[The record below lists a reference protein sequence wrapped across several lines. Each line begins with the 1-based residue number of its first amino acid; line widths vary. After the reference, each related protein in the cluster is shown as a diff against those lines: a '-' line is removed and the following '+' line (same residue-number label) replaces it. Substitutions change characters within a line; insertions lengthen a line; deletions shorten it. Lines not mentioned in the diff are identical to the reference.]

1 LKAKI
6 MNNRFLFSLL
16 IIAQF
21 SFTQEVDFDNFIKS
35 YELKVTSDIVF
46 KSLNNEIDELNL
58 SFESQQWPVEIL
70 KYVLK
75 ELRENPIIS
84 SKITVQFIIE
94 HSNKSK
100 LIKIPVPVKEKYI
113 IAFRSEVGFR
123 DNYVEFLSDTYD
135 FIMERL

>member
-1 LKAKI
+1 
-6 MNNRFLFSLL
+6 MNIKFLFPLI

-21 SFTQEVDFDNFIKS
+21 SFTQEVDFDNFIKN
-35 YELKVTSDIVF
+35 YELKVTSDIAF

-84 SKITVQFIIE
+84 SKINVQFIIE

-113 IAFRSEVGFR
+113 RAFKSEVGFR

>member
-1 LKAKI
+1 

-21 SFTQEVDFDNFIKS
+21 SFTQEVDFDNFIKN
-35 YELKVTSDIVF
+35 YKLKVTSDIAF

-113 IAFRSEVGFR
+113 KAFKSEVGFR

>member
-1 LKAKI
+1 MKI
-6 MNNRFLFSLL
+6 KYLFALSMV
-16 IIAQF
+16 AQF
-21 SFTQEVDFDNFIKS
+21 SFTQEVNFNNFIKKH
-35 YELKVTSDIVF
+35 ELKVNSDIAF
-46 KSLNNEIDELNL
+46 KSLKNQIDELDL

-84 SKITVQFIIE
+84 SKIIVLFIIE

-100 LIKIPVPVKEKYI
+100 TIKIEVPIKEKYI
-113 IAFRSEVGFR
+113 SAFKSEVGFR
-123 DNYVEFLSDTYD
+123 DNYVEFLSDTYE

>member
-1 LKAKI
+1 MKI
-6 MNNRFLFSLL
+6 KCLFALTM
-16 IIAQF
+16 IAQF
-21 SFTQEVDFDNFIKS
+21 SFTQEVNFNNFIKKH
-35 YELKVTSDIVF
+35 ELKVNSDIAF
-46 KSLNNEIDELNL
+46 KSLKNQIDELDL

-84 SKITVQFIIE
+84 SKIIVLFIIE

-100 LIKIPVPVKEKYI
+100 TIKIEVPIKEKYI
-113 IAFRSEVGFR
+113 SAFKSEVGFR
-123 DNYVEFLSDTYD
+123 DNYVEFLSDTYE

>member
-1 LKAKI
+1 
-6 MNNRFLFSLL
+6 MNTKFLFPLI

-21 SFTQEVDFDNFIKS
+21 SFTQEVEFDNFIKN

-113 IAFRSEVGFR
+113 KAFKSEVGFR

>member
-1 LKAKI
+1 
-6 MNNRFLFSLL
+6 MNIKFLFPL
-16 IIAQF
+16 IIIVQF
-21 SFTQEVDFDNFIKS
+21 SFTQEVEFDNFIKN

-75 ELRENPIIS
+75 VLRENPIIS

-113 IAFRSEVGFR
+113 RAFKSEVGFR
-123 DNYVEFLSDTYD
+123 DNYVDFLSDTYD

>member
-1 LKAKI
+1 

-21 SFTQEVDFDNFIKS
+21 SFTQEVDFDNFIKN
-35 YELKVTSDIVF
+35 YELKVTSDIAF

-84 SKITVQFIIE
+84 SKINVQFTIE

-100 LIKIPVPVKEKYI
+100 LIKIPVPVKEKFI
-113 IAFRSEVGFR
+113 RAFKSEVGFR

>member
-1 LKAKI
+1 MKI
-6 MNNRFLFSLL
+6 KYLFALL
-16 IIAQF
+16 MVAQF
-21 SFTQEVDFDNFIKS
+21 SFTQEVNFNNFIKKH
-35 YELKVTSDIVF
+35 ELKVNSDIAF
-46 KSLNNEIDELNL
+46 KSLKNQIDELDL

-84 SKITVQFIIE
+84 SKIIVLFIIE

-100 LIKIPVPVKEKYI
+100 TIKIEVPIKEKYI
-113 IAFRSEVGFR
+113 DAFKSEVGFR
-123 DNYVEFLSDTYD
+123 NNYVEFLSDTYE

>member
-1 LKAKI
+1 
-6 MNNRFLFSLL
+6 MNSKFLFPLI

-21 SFTQEVDFDNFIKS
+21 SFTQEIKFDNFIKN

-58 SFESQQWPVEIL
+58 SFESQKWPVEIL

-75 ELRENPIIS
+75 ELRGNPIIS

-113 IAFRSEVGFR
+113 RAFKSEVGFR

>member
-1 LKAKI
+1 
-6 MNNRFLFSLL
+6 MNIKFLFPL
-16 IIAQF
+16 ITIAQF
-21 SFTQEVDFDNFIKS
+21 SFTQEVKFDNFIKN

-75 ELRENPIIS
+75 ELRGNPIIS

-100 LIKIPVPVKEKYI
+100 RIKIPVPVKEKYI
-113 IAFRSEVGFR
+113 RAFKSEVGFR

>member
-1 LKAKI
+1 MIKSIFALI
-6 MNNRFLFSLL
+6 FL
-16 IIAQF
+16 AQF
-21 SFTQEVDFDNFIKS
+21 SFAQEVSFENFVKKHQ
-35 YELKVTSDIVF
+35 LKVNSDIAF
-46 KSLNNEIDELNL
+46 KTLKNQADELNL

-84 SKITVQFIIE
+84 SKINVQFIIE

-113 IAFRSEVGFR
+113 KAFKSEVGFR

>member
-1 LKAKI
+1 MKI
-6 MNNRFLFSLL
+6 KYLFALTMV
-16 IIAQF
+16 AQF
-21 SFTQEVDFDNFIKS
+21 SFTQEVNFNNFIKKH
-35 YELKVTSDIVF
+35 ELKVNSDIAF
-46 KSLNNEIDELNL
+46 KSLKNQTDELDL

-84 SKITVQFIIE
+84 SKIIVLFIIE

-100 LIKIPVPVKEKYI
+100 TIKIEVPIKEKYI
-113 IAFRSEVGFR
+113 NAFKSEVGFR
-123 DNYVEFLSDTYD
+123 DNYVEFLSDTYE

>member
-1 LKAKI
+1 MKI
-6 MNNRFLFSLL
+6 KYLFALSMV
-16 IIAQF
+16 AQF
-21 SFTQEVDFDNFIKS
+21 SFTQEVNFNNFIKKH
-35 YELKVTSDIVF
+35 ELKVNSDIAF
-46 KSLNNEIDELNL
+46 KSLKNQIDELDL

-84 SKITVQFIIE
+84 SKIILLFIIE

-100 LIKIPVPVKEKYI
+100 IIKIEVPIKEKYI
-113 IAFRSEVGFR
+113 NAFKSEVGFR
-123 DNYVEFLSDTYD
+123 DNYVEFLSDTYE

>member
-1 LKAKI
+1 
-6 MNNRFLFSLL
+6 MNIKFLFPL
-16 IIAQF
+16 IIIVQF
-21 SFTQEVDFDNFIKS
+21 SFTQEVEFDNFIKN

-46 KSLNNEIDELNL
+46 KSMNNEIDELNL

-113 IAFRSEVGFR
+113 KAFKSEVGFR

>member
-1 LKAKI
+1 
-6 MNNRFLFSLL
+6 MNIKFLFTL
-16 IIAQF
+16 ILVAQF
-21 SFTQEVDFDNFIKS
+21 SFNQEVDFDNFIKN
-35 YELKVTSDIVF
+35 YELKVTSDIAF

-75 ELRENPIIS
+75 ELRGNNIIS
-84 SKITVQFIIE
+84 SKINVQFIIE

-113 IAFRSEVGFR
+113 KAFKSEVGFR

>member
-1 LKAKI
+1 MI
-6 MNNRFLFSLL
+6 
-16 IIAQF
+16 
-21 SFTQEVDFDNFIKS
+21 
-35 YELKVTSDIVF
+35 SDIAF

-58 SFESQQWPVEIL
+58 SFESQQWPLEIL
-70 KYVLK
+70 KYVIK

-84 SKITVQFIIE
+84 SKITIQFIIE

-113 IAFRSEVGFR
+113 RAFKSELGFR
-123 DNYVEFLSDTYD
+123 DNYIEFLSDTYE

>member
-1 LKAKI
+1 

-21 SFTQEVDFDNFIKS
+21 SFTQEVDFDNFIKNH
-35 YELKVTSDIVF
+35 ELKVTSDIVF
-46 KSLNNEIDELNL
+46 KSLNNQIDELNL

>member
-1 LKAKI
+1 
-6 MNNRFLFSLL
+6 MNIKFLFP
-16 IIAQF
+16 IILVAQF
-21 SFTQEVDFDNFIKS
+21 SFTQEVEFDNFIKN
-35 YELKVTSDIVF
+35 YDLKVTSDIVF

-75 ELRENPIIS
+75 VLRENPIIS

-113 IAFRSEVGFR
+113 RAFKSEVGFR
-123 DNYVEFLSDTYD
+123 NNYVEFLSDTYD

>member
-1 LKAKI
+1 MKI
-6 MNNRFLFSLL
+6 KYLFALTMV
-16 IIAQF
+16 AQF
-21 SFTQEVDFDNFIKS
+21 SFTQEVNFNNFIKKH
-35 YELKVTSDIVF
+35 ELKVNSDIAF
-46 KSLNNEIDELNL
+46 KSLKNQIDELDL

-84 SKITVQFIIE
+84 SKIIVLFIIE

-100 LIKIPVPVKEKYI
+100 IIKIEVPIKEKYI
-113 IAFRSEVGFR
+113 NAFKSEVGFR
-123 DNYVEFLSDTYD
+123 DNYVEFLSDIYD

>member
-1 LKAKI
+1 
-6 MNNRFLFSLL
+6 M
-16 IIAQF
+16 AQF
-21 SFTQEVDFDNFIKS
+21 SFTQEVEFDNFIKN

-84 SKITVQFIIE
+84 SKINVQFIIE

-113 IAFRSEVGFR
+113 RAFKSEVGFR

>member
-1 LKAKI
+1 
-6 MNNRFLFSLL
+6 MNIKFLFPL
-16 IIAQF
+16 IIIVQF
-21 SFTQEVDFDNFIKS
+21 SFTQEVEFDNFIKN

-84 SKITVQFIIE
+84 SKINVQFIIE

-113 IAFRSEVGFR
+113 RAFKSEVGFR

>member
-1 LKAKI
+1 
-6 MNNRFLFSLL
+6 M
-16 IIAQF
+16 IAQF
-21 SFTQEVDFDNFIKS
+21 SFTQEVNFNNFIKKH
-35 YELKVTSDIVF
+35 ELKVNSDIAF
-46 KSLNNEIDELNL
+46 KSLKNQIDELDL

-84 SKITVQFIIE
+84 SKIIVLFIIE

-100 LIKIPVPVKEKYI
+100 TIKIEVPIKEKYI
-113 IAFRSEVGFR
+113 NAFKSEVGFR
-123 DNYVEFLSDTYD
+123 DNYVEFLSDTYE

>member
-1 LKAKI
+1 
-6 MNNRFLFSLL
+6 M
-16 IIAQF
+16 
-21 SFTQEVDFDNFIKS
+21 
-35 YELKVTSDIVF
+35 
-46 KSLNNEIDELNL
+46 NNEIDELNL

-70 KYVLK
+70 KYVLN

-113 IAFRSEVGFR
+113 RAFKSEVGFR

>member
-1 LKAKI
+1 
-6 MNNRFLFSLL
+6 MV
-16 IIAQF
+16 AQF
-21 SFTQEVDFDNFIKS
+21 SFTQEVNFNNFIKKH
-35 YELKVTSDIVF
+35 ELKVNSDIAF
-46 KSLNNEIDELNL
+46 KSLKNQIDELDL

-84 SKITVQFIIE
+84 SKIIVLFTIE

-100 LIKIPVPVKEKYI
+100 TIKIEVPIKEKYI
-113 IAFRSEVGFR
+113 NAFKSEVGFR
-123 DNYVEFLSDTYD
+123 DNYVEFLSDTYE

>member
-1 LKAKI
+1 
-6 MNNRFLFSLL
+6 MNIKFLFSLL
-16 IIAQF
+16 IISQF
-21 SFTQEVDFDNFIKS
+21 SFTQEVDFDNFIKN
-35 YELKVTSDIVF
+35 YEFKVTSDIVF

-113 IAFRSEVGFR
+113 RAFKSEVGFR

>member
-1 LKAKI
+1 
-6 MNNRFLFSLL
+6 MNIKFLFTL
-16 IIAQF
+16 ILVAQF
-21 SFTQEVDFDNFIKS
+21 SFNQEVDVDNFIKN

-46 KSLNNEIDELNL
+46 KSLNNEMDELNL

-70 KYVLK
+70 KYVLNEIK
-75 ELRENPIIS
+75 GNPVIS

-94 HSNKSK
+94 HPNKSK

-113 IAFRSEVGFR
+113 RAFKSEVGFR